1 MAQIVWREKA
11 EQLFWTFVEY
21 AGQEFGKTT
30 AQRWQKERKAIEWR
44 LAHFPESYPPEE
56 LLRRKDVIFRHCH
69 LMNRRFKLIYRYD
82 ESKDVVHVLDIW
94 DTKRNPSALICR
106 IKTE

>member
-11 EQLFWTFVEY
+11 EQLFWAFVEY

-44 LAHFPESYPPEE
+44 LERFSESYPLEE
-56 LLRRKDVIFRHCH
+56 LLVGRDIRYRRSHI
-69 LMNRRFKLIYRYD
+69 MNRRFKIIYHYNELED
-82 ESKDVVHVLDIW
+82 AVHVIDIW
-94 DTKRNPSALICR
+94 DTKRNPSALIRR
-106 IKTE
+106 IK